1 MVAVGLCGYS
11 HLALTVAIVSLTY
24 FSNRVLDDSQWRELR
39 EWVRGLAFLIVLF
52 DIYTLYQQVQLQ
64 RTRRELIN
72 HKQLFELITENA
84 ADMIAVIDAHG
95 QRVYI
100 QLSDAASTT
109 CNNARRDCSRV
120 ERILMATTPCAL
132 LIAMGC

>member
-95 QRVYI
+95 QRVYK